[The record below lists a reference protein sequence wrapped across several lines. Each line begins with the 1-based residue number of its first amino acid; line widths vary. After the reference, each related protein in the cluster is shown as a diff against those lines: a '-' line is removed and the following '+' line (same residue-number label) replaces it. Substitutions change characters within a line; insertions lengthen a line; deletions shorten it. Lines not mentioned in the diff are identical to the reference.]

1 MTKYKNSMVEANV
14 SIIEELKY
22 FLELVSKD
30 PSVRKS
36 VTLSE
41 TDFTRERK
49 LTLKRVVGIII
60 NMPKRSL
67 SIEIQEFFESLDK
80 GLESSSKGAFSLQ
93 RTKLHPL
100 FFNTWNKLLVEC
112 FYHYYGELVRVTYI
126 HPTATL
132 PVLLRT
138 GFVECVAWGRREKQ
152 RGGLPLGG
160 WARLETVQAGYWD
173 KWSPKP
179 VKIPLV
185 EFMARDSRGQ
195 VRWYDLSSSQ
205 WIQGLVAYN
214 GKECRAYVVT
224 IEPSTLFPEGTEFT
238 HTRWPRIMHN

>member
-1 MTKYKNSMVEANV
+1 MVEANV

-30 PSVRKS
+30 PSARKS

-100 FFNTWNKLLVEC
+100 FFSAWNKLLVEC
-112 FYHYYGELVRVTYI
+112 FYHYYGEHVKRWRGFRLQAVDGSTAYLVNKKR
-126 HPTATL
+126 
-132 PVLLRT
+132 
-138 GFVECVAWGRREKQ
+138 
-152 RGGLPLGG
+152 
-160 WARLETVQAGYWD
+160 
-173 KWSPKP
+173 
-179 VKIPLV
+179 
-185 EFMARDSRGQ
+185 
-195 VRWYDLSSSQ
+195 
-205 WIQGLVAYN
+205 
-214 GKECRAYVVT
+214 
-224 IEPSTLFPEGTEFT
+224 
-238 HTRWPRIMHN
+238 